1 MFSQNE
7 KYGQALNL
15 HYGFNKPAQ
24 MPVRSNKSNLIGV
37 LKSVFSK
44 SNKADQT
51 TSLNAMAENALDQQT
66 IELAVFTELRN
77 TNSAANENRLDI
89 INGKIA

>member
-24 MPVRSNKSNLIGV
+24 MPVRSNKSRLIDV
-37 LKSVFSK
+37 LKSAFS
-44 SNKADQT
+44 SSLEVDQKTPLNT
-51 TSLNAMAENALDQQT
+51 TAEFALDQLS
-66 IELAVFTELRN
+66 IEQAVITELRN
-77 TNSAANENRLDI
+77 TNSAANENRLEI